1 MRGRGL
7 IVLVAFG
14 LALLALLPMRLLLD
28 GLALDRAGLQVREV
42 RGSVWRA
49 RLIDARLAGVP
60 LGDLDARLNALPLLL
75 GRARLTLRRAEPGLE
90 GALLVS
96 RHGFGIED
104 MNAHLAAGRRFA
116 PLPLTGIDLAGTSV
130 RFVGGRCVAASGL
143 VKASLAGDMDGIA
156 LPASLS
162 GTARCEGPV
171 LLLPLASQSGME
183 RFALRLDAQGRWTGA
198 LSLRP
203 GNGVTREALRRSG
216 FVVGPGGA
224 YRLGLE
230 GGR

>member
-1 MRGRGL
+1 MRRRGL
-7 IVLVAFG
+7 ILLAAFL

-28 GLALDRAGLQVREV
+28 GLALDRAGLQVRAV
-42 RGSVWRA
+42 RGSVWHA

-75 GRARLTLRRAEPGLE
+75 GRARLTLQRTEPGLA
-90 GALLVS
+90 GALLVT

-104 MNAHLAAGRRFA
+104 MDAHLAAGQRFA
-116 PLPLTGIDLAGTSV
+116 PLPLTAIDLAGTSV
-130 RFVGGRCVAASGL
+130 RFAGGRCVAASGL
-143 VKASLAGDMDGIA
+143 VKASLAGDMAGIA

-162 GTARCEGPV
+162 GTARCEGPF

-203 GNGVTREALRRSG
+203 GSGAPRESLLRAG
-216 FVVGPGGA
+216 FVAGPGGA
-224 YRLGLE
+224 YRLALE